1 VSAWKEGIVTVYSVL
16 RQEPSVRLTRAL
28 GCLRSRLAGYQGR
41 ATTAQRATEPETMPP
56 ELEWALLR
64 AVRRAARQYRRAQQ
78 ALAALEAAGGDETT
92 FKARLDEVRRTHDQL
107 DGALLVI
114 QRYYEATGRP
124 DE

>member
-1 VSAWKEGIVTVYSVL
+1 VTVYSVL
-16 RQEPSVRLTRAL
+16 RNEPSVRLTRAL
-28 GCLRSRLAGYQGR
+28 GCLRSRLAGSQGH
-41 ATTAQRATEPETMPP
+41 ATTAQRATEPDRMPL

-64 AVRRAARQYRRAQQ
+64 AVRRAAQQYRGAQE
-78 ALAALEAAGGDETT
+78 ALAELESTGGDEAT

-107 DGALLVI
+107 DAALLVI

>member
-1 VSAWKEGIVTVYSVL
+1 VSAWKEGVVTVYSVL
-16 RQEPSVRLTRAL
+16 RNEPSVRFTRAL
-28 GCLRSRLAGYQGR
+28 ECLRSRLAGYQGHAR
-41 ATTAQRATEPETMPP
+41 TAQRATEPETMPP

-78 ALAALEAAGGDETT
+78 ALAGLESTGGSEAT
-92 FKARLDEVRRTHDQL
+92 FKARLDEVRLTHDQL
-107 DGALLVI
+107 DATLLVI